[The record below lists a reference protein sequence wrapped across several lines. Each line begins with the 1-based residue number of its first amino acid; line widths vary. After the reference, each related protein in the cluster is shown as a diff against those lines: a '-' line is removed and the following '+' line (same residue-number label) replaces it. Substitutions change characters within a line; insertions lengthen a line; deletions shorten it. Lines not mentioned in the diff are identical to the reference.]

1 MSAAFDAWGR
11 AAARPWRPSVV
22 LTLALSVAVALA
34 LRHFAI
40 EPPAI
45 GHACDVARW
54 QGWCAARTTLLMTFQ
69 HQQLGWIA
77 LVLGVL
83 ALWTRRAA
91 IGHAGLVFGCL
102 GIVLYSYDTAALG
115 LLASLLALC
124 RPAR

>member
-1 MSAAFDAWGR
+1 MAM
-11 AAARPWRPSVV
+11 
-22 LTLALSVAVALA
+22 TLALSLALALA
-34 LRHFAI
+34 LRHFAV

-77 LVLGVL
+77 LVLGAL
-83 ALWTRRAA
+83 ALLTRRGA

-102 GIVLYSYDTAALG
+102 GIVLYSYDSAAFG
-115 LLASLLALC
+115 LLASMLALC